1 MAHES
6 IAASLSSIVL
16 GGSAVIRGVRV
27 RRRSLLGFQVGA
39 REDLLD
45 PEQAARW
52 IGALAKCRPI
62 RIRVCT
68 RCGGDGLGRRNRG
81 VCGLCRGA
89 GIEVAA
95 PLLGWGEASPEDAR
109 IALELSLA
117 ALAGARFP
125 RARASLSALIRQ
137 VAARAPDEARR
148 RAEEALGLSEGQAE
162 AG

>member
-39 REDLLD
+39 REELLD
-45 PEQAARW
+45 PQQAARW

-62 RIRVCT
+62 RITVCI

-81 VCGLCRGA
+81 VCGLCRGS
-89 GIEVAA
+89 GIEVVA
-95 PLLGWGEASPEDAR
+95 PPLGWGEASPADTR
-109 IALELSLA
+109 LALELSLA
-117 ALAGARFP
+117 ALSGARFP
-125 RARASLSALIRQ
+125 RAKVSLSALIREI
-137 VAARAPDEARR
+137 AARAPEEARR
-148 RAEEALGLSEGQAE
+148 RAEEAIGRPGAQAE

>member
-39 REDLLD
+39 REELLD

-52 IGALAKCRPI
+52 IGAMAKCRAI
-62 RIRVCT
+62 RITVCF
-68 RCGGDGLGRRNRG
+68 RCGGDGLGRRDRG
-81 VCGLCRGA
+81 MCGLCRGS
-89 GIEVAA
+89 GIEVVA
-95 PLLGWGEASPEDAR
+95 PPLGWDEASPEDAR

-125 RARASLSALIRQ
+125 RARASLSALVREI
-137 VAARAPDEARR
+137 APRAPEEARR
-148 RAEEALGLSEGQAE
+148 RAHEALARFAGLAE

>member
-1 MAHES
+1 MEHES

-39 REDLLD
+39 REELLD
-45 PEQAARW
+45 PQQAARW

-62 RIRVCT
+62 RISVCF
-68 RCGGDGLGRRNRG
+68 RCGGDGLGRRDRG
-81 VCGLCRGA
+81 VCGLCRGS
-89 GIEVAA
+89 GIEVVA
-95 PLLGWGEASPEDAR
+95 PPLGWGEASPEDAR
-109 IALELSLA
+109 VALERSLA

-125 RARASLSALIRQ
+125 RAKASLSALIQ
-137 VAARAPDEARR
+137 EIAARVPEEARR
-148 RAEEALGLSEGQAE
+148 GAEDAIARSGGLAE